1 MYSAALLLHS
11 WLRWAAILLGIV
23 TTVALVGDSNPGKR
37 SPGQRLAMI
46 LMMVLDTQ
54 LLVGLVLYAVLSP
67 FTKEAMQNFGA
78 AMKNPALRFWAVE
91 HISMMMLAIVLV
103 HVGRVLARKAATP
116 NSGRVRLLVCV
127 SIATLLMIAG
137 TPWPGTPNGRPLFR
151 L

>member
-23 TTVALVGDSNPGKR
+23 TTVALVSDSTLSER
-37 SPGQRLAMI
+37 SPGNRFAMI

-54 LLVGLVLYAVLSP
+54 MLVGLILYFALSP
-67 FTKEAMQNFGA
+67 FTREAMQNFGA
-78 AMKNPALRFWAVE
+78 AMKDPALRFWAVE

-116 NSGRVRLLVCV
+116 GAGRVRLLSCV
-127 SIATLLMIAG
+127 AAATLLMIAG
-137 TPWPGTPNGRPLFR
+137 TPWPGMPNGRPLFR